1 MASTSVRACMVRF
14 ILFRLSSRRA
24 FSADEEIESLAIAIL
39 VSARTSS
46 AFYLMFTKLTRGV
59 SDALRIMISYRLRG
73 EARRIDSEEVKHARF
88 AAHGYHH
95 P

>member
-1 MASTSVRACMVRF
+1 
-14 ILFRLSSRRA
+14 
-24 FSADEEIESLAIAIL
+24 
-39 VSARTSS
+39 
-46 AFYLMFTKLTRGV
+46 MFTKLTQGV

-88 AAHGYHH
+88 AAHGYYH